1 MYSKLYTN
9 LFSKGKKK
17 KIQLHYLLCNGR
29 RWIGHVTLYGFQED
43 AWLIDNT
50 EKGLDLD
57 HFFNIL
63 FNVGQYEL

>member
-9 LFSKGKKK
+9 FFQKEKKII
-17 KIQLHYLLCNGR
+17 IQLHYLLCNGRR

-43 AWLIDNT
+43 AWLVDNT

-57 HFFNIL
+57 HFSNI
-63 FNVGQYEL
+63 FIQRGPI